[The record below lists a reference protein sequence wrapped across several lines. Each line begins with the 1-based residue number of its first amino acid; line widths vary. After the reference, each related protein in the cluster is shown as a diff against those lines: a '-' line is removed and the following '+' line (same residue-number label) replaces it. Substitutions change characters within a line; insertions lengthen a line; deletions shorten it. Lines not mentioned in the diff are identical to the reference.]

1 MEVEQISLFLENKSG
16 GVADVVDL
24 LSRNH
29 IEVRALSLAD
39 MADFGILRL
48 IVPETERAR
57 RVLHDGGFTV
67 RATQVVAVEIPG
79 REGGLAEVLNALKRQ
94 AINVEY
100 MYAYVERSGEH
111 AIIIFRFNATDRAI
125 ENLTKSYAAQAS
137 IWKRGAA
144 PPGDEGYEEG
154 G

>member
-24 LSRNH
+24 LSRNR

-57 RVLHDGGFTV
+57 QVLHDGGFTV
-67 RATQVVAVEIPG
+67 RAARVVAVEIPA
-79 REGGLAEVLNALKRQ
+79 RQGGLAEVLNAVKREG
-94 AINVEY
+94 INVEY
-100 MYAYVERSGEH
+100 MYAFARGGRDILV
-111 AIIIFRFNATDRAI
+111 FRFDRPQEAV
-125 ENLTKSYAAQAS
+125 AALSRAG
-137 IWKRGAA
+137 IGVLDAGAVQGA
-144 PPGDEGYEEG
+144 
-154 G
+154 